1 MRFIM
6 IAGALALAA
15 ACTQPASQSADA
27 GCAVSVSTPW
37 RPLSG
42 TEFTVEAA
50 TMGADCAKAV
60 ATIVIRDV
68 QGNALWAQAY
78 STEHVMLLAPAHDP
92 TTMRTALA
100 EWIDPAGNTTLQTTG
115 GLPEWPANADGPQN
129 GEFPFYPD
137 ESVDRESYN
146 AIRTGDTPMY
156 CYVQGMESLAC
167 IALRDGGMQQVGV
180 QLFPG

>member
-1 MRFIM
+1 MRFMM

-15 ACTQPASQSADA
+15 ACAPATQTAAS

-42 TEFTVEAA
+42 TEFTIEAGS
-50 TMGADCAKAV
+50 MGADCAKAV
-60 ATIVIRDV
+60 ATIVVRDV

-78 STEHVMLLAPAHDP
+78 SAEHVMVLASAQDPAA
-92 TTMRTALA
+92 MRAALS
-100 EWIDPAGNTTLQTTG
+100 EWIDPASNTMMQTTG
-115 GLPEWPANADGPQN
+115 GLPEWPASADGPQS

-137 ESVDRESYN
+137 EGVDRESYN
-146 AIRTGDTPMY
+146 AIRAADTPMF

-167 IALRDGGMQQVGV
+167 VALQDGGMQQVGV

>member
-1 MRFIM
+1 MRFFIL
-6 IAGALALAA
+6 ASALALAA
-15 ACTQPASQSADA
+15 SCAPAAQSANA
-27 GCAVSVSTPW
+27 GCAISVSTPW

-42 TEFTVEAA
+42 TEFTVEAS

-68 QGNALWAQAY
+68 QGYPLWSQAY
-78 STEHVMLLAPAHDP
+78 NTAQVMVLASAHDP
-92 TTMRTALA
+92 AAMRVALS
-100 EWIDPAGNTTLQTTG
+100 EWIDPASNTTLQLTG
-115 GLPEWPANADGPQN
+115 ALPEWPANAEAPQS

-137 ESVDRESYN
+137 EVVDRDAYN
-146 AIRTGDTPMY
+146 TVRAGNTPMY

-167 IALRDGGMQQVGV
+167 IALTNGEMFQVGV